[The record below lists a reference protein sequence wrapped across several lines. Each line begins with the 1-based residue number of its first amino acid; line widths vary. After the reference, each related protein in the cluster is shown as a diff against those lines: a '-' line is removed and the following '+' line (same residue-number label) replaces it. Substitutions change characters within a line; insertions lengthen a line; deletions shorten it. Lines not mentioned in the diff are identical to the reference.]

1 MISQVLT
8 FASDVNT
15 SLQIGDVVYYSP
27 YGTTGGFN
35 TVNNVGTIVTFGVVT
50 AIYNDGNTALSVP
63 PYSIIVLYDESNVAT
78 PAPSPND
85 YIMFA
90 KNKEVNSSSLKGYYA
105 EIKLE
110 NYSTDKIELF
120 SIGSEVSESSK

>member
-27 YGTTGGFN
+27 QGTYGSFN

-50 AIYNDGNTALSVP
+50 AIYNNGSTAPAVP
-63 PYSIIVLYDESNVAT
+63 PYSIVVLYDETNPAT
-78 PAPSPND
+78 PVPAPAD

-105 EIKLE
+105 EIKFE

-120 SIGSEVSESSK
+120 AVTSEASESSK